1 MEISKICR
9 PSSAIKQMS
18 IMLMLAMASL
28 ILASCSAT
36 PESSTASN
44 QATPPVAEKA
54 VSPTLPEVDMTAEL
68 LQKLL
73 TAELAYMRNLK
84 DDSIELLINAAD
96 ETRDPRLAELTSKR
110 AITEERYDIADSATA
125 LWVELDPW
133 SSEAW
138 RSRGIT
144 QLAKNEKQG
153 AVESFRQTLDVS
165 GAERDD
171 NLEKISQIVSS
182 SLDPKG
188 AYELYGKVVE
198 LYPGHVVGYLE
209 LFNMGVSA
217 GLTEENLQMHI
228 DEALLVDPASDSAAA
243 TKFAFFLEQKKSE
256 EAKLYAMQQL
266 EKYPDSHR
274 LRSIYADFLS
284 DSGLI
289 RSAIEQFMQ
298 IPEPDALFSSAQLFL
313 YTNRYQ
319 EAYEKLLQYVEV
331 NPHDQ
336 LAYLGIARASLR
348 LGKLDETQ
356 MWLRRVVSSRYIF
369 QRSLVFARL
378 EAQTK
383 SLERGVEILQKI
395 PTRSNPQRV
404 QVYLAIDELYREAD
418 RMEDALKALDQGLS
432 EFPNNTNLL
441 LAHSYVAAE
450 LSLVDVV
457 ERDIQTLLN
466 IQPNNAQA
474 LNSLGYTLADQT
486 DRLEEARVLIEEA
499 LKIRPYDPYILDS
512 MGWVHYRLG
521 NYDEAIDFIKRAYEE
536 LDDPVMAA
544 HLGEIFWVNG
554 QRRQARKVWREARK
568 RTPENKILLET
579 IRKFTN

>member
-1 MEISKICR
+1 MEISKIR
-9 PSSAIKQMS
+9 RHSSATRQMTVV
-18 IMLMLAMASL
+18 LMLVIASL
-28 ILASCSAT
+28 VLASCSAV
-36 PESSTASN
+36 PQSSVTSSEVS
-44 QATPPVAEKA
+44 TPPEEQVE
-54 VSPTLPEVDMTAEL
+54 SPTLPEVDLTAEL

-73 TAELAYMRNLK
+73 TAELAYMRNLQ
-84 DDSIELLINAAD
+84 DDSIELLKNAAD

-125 LWVELDPW
+125 LWVELDPG

-144 QLAKNEKQG
+144 QLAKNEQQG
-153 AVESFRQTLDVS
+153 AIESFRQTLNVS

-198 LYPGHVVGYLE
+198 FYPGHVVGYLE

-217 GLTEENLQMHI
+217 GLTQENLQMHI
-228 DEALLVDPASDSAAA
+228 DAALRVDPASDSAAA
-243 TKFAFFLEQKKSE
+243 TKFAFFLEQKKNE
-256 EAKLYAMQQL
+256 EAKSYAMQQL

-289 RSAIEQFMQ
+289 RSAIEQYMQ
-298 IPEPDALFSSAQLFL
+298 IPEPDALFSTARLFL
-313 YTNRYQ
+313 YTSRYQ
-319 EAYEKLLQYVEV
+319 EAYDTLLQYVQA

-336 LAYLGIARASLR
+336 SAYLSVARASLQ

-378 EAQTK
+378 EAQKEST
-383 SLERGVEILQKI
+383 ERGVEILQKI

-404 QVYLAIDELYREAD
+404 QIYLAIDELYREAD
-418 RMEDALKALDQGLS
+418 RLEDSLKALDQGLS
-432 EFPNNTNLL
+432 EFPNNTTLL

-450 LSLVDVV
+450 LSMVDVV
-457 ERDIQTLLN
+457 EKDIQTLLK
-466 IQPNNAQA
+466 IQPNNPQA
-474 LNSLGYTLADQT
+474 LNSLGYTLADKT

-499 LKIRPYDPYILDS
+499 LNIRPHDPYILDS

-521 NYDEAIDFIKRAYEE
+521 NYDEAIDFIKRAYDE
-536 LDDPVMAA
+536 LDDPILAA
-544 HLGEIFWVNG
+544 HLGEIYWVNG
-554 QRRQARKVWREARK
+554 QRRQARRVWREARE